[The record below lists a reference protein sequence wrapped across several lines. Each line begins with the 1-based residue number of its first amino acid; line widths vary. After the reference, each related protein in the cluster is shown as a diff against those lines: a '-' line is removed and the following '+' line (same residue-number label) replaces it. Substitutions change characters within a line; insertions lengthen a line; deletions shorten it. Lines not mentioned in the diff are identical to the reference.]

1 MARSGGFEGLKARSA
16 TGSTEDIQMM
26 AQQIETIISQSESQG
41 DDQTTSDDPQKAQVV
56 ELLSQILPLLSTVM
70 KQKKSA
76 TN

>member
-26 AQQIETIISQSESQG
+26 AQQIETIISQSESQS
-41 DDQTTSDDPQKAQVV
+41 DDQASSDPQKAQVV

-70 KQKKSA
+70 KQKNSA